1 MFPHCAAG
9 VIPGEFFDQMPGVTF
24 LQEYA
29 SAGRKMQIIKPG
41 SQQHAKVVDAAQI
54 GIGGHAIGQRVL
66 QNPGRIQSRRIRQ
79 AEDCRDSMLDE
90 GQDARVEC
98 IDNVYCVLIG
108 KYKDWDKAAEAFED
122 VELTDECGIT
132 YIRLI

>member
-1 MFPHCAAG
+1 
-9 VIPGEFFDQMPGVTF
+9 MPWPPI
-24 LQEYA
+24 QELCTDRYDKGNYA
-29 SAGRKMQIIKPG
+29 IQVG
-41 SQQHAKVVDAAQI
+41 SFKDKE
-54 GIGGHAIGQRVL
+54 
-66 QNPGRIQSRRIRQ
+66 Q

-90 GQDARVEC
+90 GQNARVEC